1 MSRPRAREFG
11 VRFPGAPGAL
21 NAITDVAGVE
31 VGHVTLIRGDSVR
44 TGVTVVW
51 PRGRG
56 DSAPVFAGHFALNGN
71 GEMTGTAWIA
81 ESGSLDGP
89 VLLTNTHSVGTVRDA
104 YIRWMVQ
111 TGRLPATNVAQSGAF
126 WALPVVA
133 ETFDGRL
140 NDINGFHVGNDHVAE
155 CLEAARPGPVPEG
168 AVGAGTGSICYGF
181 KGGIGTASRMIAGP
195 FTLGVLVQANCG
207 LKHQLLISGCPI
219 GRELARDVSS
229 APKHDSLETG
239 SIIVVLATDAPL
251 LPHQANRLAKRAAMG
266 LARTGSSA
274 GNGSGDLFVAFSTT
288 PTGRGHDAV
297 ESVLMM
303 RNEAL
308 SPLFEAAVE
317 ATEEAII
324 NALFAAETMIGLNK
338 NRADALPLED
348 VRLLLERHGHTE
360 SSGRLKS
367 SADPNNHFSTESVF
381 RPPGFDDLS
390 STPTQK

>member
-1 MSRPRAREFG
+1 MNRPRAREYG
-11 VRFPGAPGAL
+11 VSFSGKPGAF

-31 VGHVTLIRGDSVR
+31 VGHFTLIRGGGVR
-44 TGVTVVW
+44 TGVTTVW
-51 PRGRG
+51 PRGRR

-81 ESGSLDGP
+81 ESGFLDGP

-104 YIRWMVQ
+104 YIRWLVR
-111 TGRLPATNVAQSGAF
+111 TGRSPATNAGHPSGF

-133 ETFDGRL
+133 ETFDGYL
-140 NDINGFHVGNDHVAE
+140 NDINGFHIQYEHVVE
-155 CLEAARPGPVPEG
+155 CLEAARSGPVPEG

-181 KGGIGTASRMIAGP
+181 KGGIGSASRIIPGP
-195 FTLGVLVQANCG
+195 FTLGALVQANCG
-207 LKHQLLISGCPI
+207 LRHQLMISGAPI
-219 GRELARDVSS
+219 GRELERIAT
-229 APKHDSLETG
+229 SLPDEPSGETG
-239 SIIVVLATDAPL
+239 SIIVVLSTDAPL

-288 PTGRGHDAV
+288 AVNRGDEAV
-297 ESVLMM
+297 GPVLMM

-324 NALFAAETMIGLNK
+324 NSLFAAEAMIGLDQH
-338 NRADALPLED
+338 RANALPLEE
-348 VRLLLERHGHTE
+348 VRVLLERYGRWRE
-360 SSGRLKS
+360 ISGRR
-367 SADPNNHFSTESVF
+367 T
-381 RPPGFDDLS
+381 
-390 STPTQK
+390 